1 MATIRIHDEKNTII
15 EHQEEVA
22 RFLDEQEVIYEQWNI
37 EKLPSELSE
46 KYDLTEDE
54 KERILA
60 AFDTEIQDIS
70 ARRGYQSQDVISLS
84 DTTPN
89 LDELLKISKENITTR
104 MMKSALSS
112 ADTASSSFKAKTA
125 HFSTSV

>member
-37 EKLPSELSE
+37 EKLPPELSE

-54 KERILA
+54 KNRILTV
-60 AFDTEIQDIS
+60 FDKEIQDIS
-70 ARRGYQSQDVISLS
+70 ARRGYRSQDVISLS

-89 LDELLKISKENITTR
+89 LDELLNNFQREHHHTDDEVRFIVSGHGIFVIQGKDGT
-104 MMKSALSS
+104 
-112 ADTASSSFKAKTA
+112 F
-125 HFSTSV
+125 F

>member
-54 KERILA
+54 KNGFSRRLTRRFRTFQPGADISLRMSLLYQIPRRILMN
-60 AFDTEIQDIS
+60 
-70 ARRGYQSQDVISLS
+70 Y
-84 DTTPN
+84 
-89 LDELLKISKENITTR
+89 
-104 MMKSALSS
+104 
-112 ADTASSSFKAKTA
+112 
-125 HFSTSV
+125 